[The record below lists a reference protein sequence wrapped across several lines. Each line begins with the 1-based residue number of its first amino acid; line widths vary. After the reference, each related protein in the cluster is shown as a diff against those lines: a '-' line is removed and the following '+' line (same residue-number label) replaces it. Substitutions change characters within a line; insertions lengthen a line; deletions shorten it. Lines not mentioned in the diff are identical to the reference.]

1 MNGRNMRF
9 NNIDRND
16 ESRLRDILTGLY
28 FIGSESTIL
37 AAIIALAICL
47 LSRVSV
53 QRWCLNTRLWVFDI
67 LEHFLQRGVL
77 GLSCHHGRLVKHVTF
92 SSSNFGHGGLLAGV
106 RYRVGGPLL

>member
-47 LSRVSV
+47 VSRLSV
-53 QRWCLNTRLWVFDI
+53 QGWCLNTRLWVFDI